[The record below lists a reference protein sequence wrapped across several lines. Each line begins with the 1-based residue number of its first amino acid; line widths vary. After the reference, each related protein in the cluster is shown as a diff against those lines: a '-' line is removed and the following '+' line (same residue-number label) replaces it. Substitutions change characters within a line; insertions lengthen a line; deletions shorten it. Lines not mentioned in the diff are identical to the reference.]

1 MKKDKFLEELLK
13 RAEEQQLVL
22 HDIPF
27 PGLFLFI
34 SKKLGEYPW
43 KVFIPLAVGL
53 AIGAHLM
60 GGKVF
65 DEHILWLF
73 GGL

>member
-13 RAEEQQLVL
+13 RAEEQQMVL

-27 PGLFLFI
+27 PGLFLFV
-34 SKKLGEYPW
+34 SKRLGEYPW
-43 KVFIPLAVGL
+43 KIFIPLSVGL
-53 AIGAHLM
+53 AILLHLFA
-60 GGKVF
+60 GKIF
-65 DEHILWLF
+65 DERILWLF